1 MNHSPIAFQVC
12 HPDDAQGVSDF
23 LYSIRDELYFA
34 ERHVAAEITDLLF
47 TRGCVFT
54 GVVNNEIAAV
64 IGALFGEPAQAYA
77 NKEVGFI
84 YVAGLAKPYRGTAA
98 FRTGFRFVLERF
110 QMMGLQEVRFHALE
124 TDARLNAMYSSFA
137 RPIGKE
143 RNRRGLSCVL
153 YGRSIEDALATLNA
167 REKRR
172 HIYNPTPHA
181 HHRVSHSYHE

>member
-1 MNHSPIAFQVC
+1 MNHSPITFQVC
-12 HPDDAQGVSDF
+12 RSVDAQGVSDF

-34 ERHVAAEITDLLF
+34 ERHVATEMTELLF
-47 TRGCVFT
+47 SHGCVFT
-54 GVVNNEIAAV
+54 GVVNNEIVAV

-77 NKEVGFI
+77 NKAVGFI

-98 FRTGFRFVLERF
+98 FRIGFRFVLEHF
-110 QMMGLQEVRFHALE
+110 QTIGLQEVRFHALE

-143 RNRRGLSCVL
+143 RNRRGFSCVL
-153 YGRSIEDALATLNA
+153 YGRSIEDALVTLNE
-167 REKRR
+167 RQRRR

-181 HHRVSHSYHE
+181 FHQVSNVYHE